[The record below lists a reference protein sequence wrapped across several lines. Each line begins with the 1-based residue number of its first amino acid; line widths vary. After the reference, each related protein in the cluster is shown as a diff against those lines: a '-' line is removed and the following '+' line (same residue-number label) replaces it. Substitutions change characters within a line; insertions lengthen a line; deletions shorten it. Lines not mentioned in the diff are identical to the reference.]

1 MMIIKI
7 TQHIRQNLGICS
19 FTVFIAGM
27 LIGMIHPLPL
37 VKLLLPLACALMLFP
52 AFLDVNKERLGY
64 VAARPL
70 PFLISLFFNILV
82 SPLLM
87 YGLTALML
95 TKSITGLTVGL
106 LIFGMIP
113 AGGMGPAY
121 TGMLEGNVNL
131 SVTISAVSLF
141 LTLCSVPFWS
151 WIIIG
156 KVVHVPIFLIVKY
169 LFLIIILPM
178 ILAVLVRHWVIRRQ
192 GEATFADLKG
202 FLQNISV
209 MGLLLML
216 LIISV
221 TNARFIAGNAHF
233 ILEMIL
239 PAISF
244 SLLLLIAA
252 TITGLA
258 FRLSYG
264 DRVALT
270 IGATT
275 KNTAIA
281 MALAMTAFSG
291 TEALSIAIA
300 GPLVQLPVMLC
311 YLNVLTRFPGWHNR
325 LLKIGFKRSNHME
338 ALLIGETTI
347 EYSSDGYLLRPEL
360 WNENLARRIAIGVGI
375 VDLGE
380 QHWAVINYVR
390 EYWENNKTAPL
401 IRKVCQSTGL
411 RLDQLQG
418 LFPVGLARGACRIAG
433 LPKPDGCV

>member
-1 MMIIKI
+1 MGKMFIMEI
-7 TQHIRQNLGICS
+7 TMQIRRNLGICS
-19 FTVFIAGM
+19 FAAFAAGI
-27 LIGMIHPLPL
+27 LIGNLHSLPSIR
-37 VKLLLPLACALMLFP
+37 LLLPLACALMLFP
-52 AFLDVNKERLGY
+52 AFLEINRKKLVD

-87 YGLTALML
+87 YGLTVLL
-95 TKSITGLTVGL
+95 TAKSITGLTVGL

-121 TGMLEGNVNL
+121 TGMLNGNVNL

-141 LTLCSVPFWS
+141 LSMGSIPFWS
-151 WIIIG
+151 LVLIG
-156 KVVHVPIFLIVKY
+156 KVVPVRIFLIAKY

-178 ILAVLVRHWVIRRQ
+178 LLAALVRHWVVGRR
-192 GEATFADLKG
+192 GEATFADMKG

-216 LIISV
+216 FIIAA
-221 TNARFIAGNAHF
+221 TNAPFLSHSPHF

-244 SLLLLIAA
+244 SLLLLITA
-252 TITGLA
+252 TLAGLA
-258 FRLSYG
+258 FRLPYA

-281 MALAMTAFSG
+281 MALAVTAFSG

-311 YLNVLTRFPGWHNR
+311 YLNVLTRFPGWNK
-325 LLKIGFKRSNHME
+325 KIAK
-338 ALLIGETTI
+338 
-347 EYSSDGYLLRPEL
+347 
-360 WNENLARRIAIGVGI
+360 NEI
-375 VDLGE
+375 
-380 QHWAVINYVR
+380 
-390 EYWENNKTAPL
+390 
-401 IRKVCQSTGL
+401 
-411 RLDQLQG
+411 
-418 LFPVGLARGACRIAG
+418 
-433 LPKPDGCV
+433 

>member
-1 MMIIKI
+1 MGKMFIMEI
-7 TQHIRQNLGICS
+7 TKRIRQNLGLCS
-19 FTVFIAGM
+19 FAAFAAGI
-27 LIGMIHPLPL
+27 LIGEIHSLPL
-37 VKLLLPLACALMLFP
+37 IRLLLPLACVLMLFP
-52 AFLDVNKERLGY
+52 AFLEINGKRL
-64 VAARPL
+64 VDIAVRPL

-87 YGLTALML
+87 YGLTFML
-95 TKSITGLTVGL
+95 PGKSITGLTVGL

-141 LTLCSVPFWS
+141 LSLASVPFWS
-151 WIIIG
+151 WVLIG
-156 KVVHVPIFLIVKY
+156 KVIPVPIILIAKY
-169 LFLIIILPM
+169 LFLIIIVPM
-178 ILAVLVRHWVIRRQ
+178 ILAALVRQWVIKRR
-192 GEATFADLKG
+192 GEATFAYLKS

-209 MGLLLML
+209 LGLLLML
-216 LIISV
+216 FIIAA
-221 TNARFIAGNAHF
+221 TNAPFLSHRPHF

-244 SLLLLIAA
+244 SLLLLITA
-252 TITGLA
+252 TLAGLA
-258 FRLSYG
+258 FRLPYG

-311 YLNVLTRFPGWHNR
+311 YLHILTRFSRWNK
-325 LLKIGFKRSNHME
+325 KIISE
-338 ALLIGETTI
+338 
-347 EYSSDGYLLRPEL
+347 
-360 WNENLARRIAIGVGI
+360 RI
-375 VDLGE
+375 
-380 QHWAVINYVR
+380 
-390 EYWENNKTAPL
+390 
-401 IRKVCQSTGL
+401 
-411 RLDQLQG
+411 
-418 LFPVGLARGACRIAG
+418 
-433 LPKPDGCV
+433 